1 MVEVGAGRFV
11 HTPQLGGFGGAKTPL
26 LAVSENEFSSPIGNF
41 KFVKDDTG
49 AVTHLI
55 YQAVEGDFKA
65 ARK

>member
-1 MVEVGAGRFV
+1 MSV
-11 HTPQLGGFGGAKTPL
+11 GGFGGAKTPL
-26 LAVSENEFSSPIGNF
+26 LAVSENEFSSQIGNF
-41 KFVKDDTG
+41 KFVKDDKG